1 MPDREG
7 FVMGAIDVLILILYT
22 LGISLGQVQ
31 FKMAADHA
39 REHAAQGFAT
49 AMLGNLHFYAAIV
62 LYAALTVVWVWLLT
76 RIPLS
81 RAYPFVVLSFVFT
94 PLLAALWFG
103 EALNLW
109 YFAGLALIV
118 AGLALILAKA
128 A

>member
-1 MPDREG
+1 MGTTD
-7 FVMGAIDVLILILYT
+7 VMILILYT

-31 FKMAADHA
+31 FKIAADHA
-39 REHAAQGFAT
+39 RQHAAQGFTA
-49 AMLGNLHFYAAIV
+49 AMLGNLHFYGAIV

-94 PLLAALWFG
+94 PLLAAMLFG

-109 YFAGLALIV
+109 YFAGLALILS
-118 AGLALILAKA
+118 GLALILAKA
-128 A
+128 T